1 MYDYNN
7 KPELNITPLVDVML
21 VLLAILMVT
30 APVIEYEEKIN
41 LPRGSHSSK
50 LSQTKKIDILMT
62 KDGKIL
68 VNKSPIKMIDFA
80 DSFVLYAKDKSR
92 DIPVHIRA
100 DKNLKYDN
108 VIFIL
113 KTIKETGFLKV
124 ALITD
129 G

>member
-1 MYDYNN
+1 MYDYND
-7 KPELNITPLVDVML
+7 KPELNVTPLVDVML
-21 VLLAILMVT
+21 VLLAILMIT

-50 LSQTKKIDILMT
+50 TSESKKIDILMT
-62 KDGKIL
+62 RDGKIL
-68 VNKSPIKMIDFA
+68 VNKQEIKLTNFA
-80 DSFVLYAKDKSR
+80 DSFVLFAKNKNR

-100 DKNLKYDN
+100 DKNLKYDR
-108 VIFIL
+108 IIYIL
-113 KTIKETGFLKV
+113 KPIKETGFLKV